1 MLGNLGLLAEGKINK
16 KIHAQDVDL
25 SACIH
30 TCSSAA
36 LHAGHADVKAIIDQ
50 EIAQE
55 IARLEAKIDAVIS
68 KLMLDS
74 EFASTQCLDRSRC
87 QYNLQSVNVDKR
99 LSGRQVNSANDNPE
113 LRLEDLSR
121 QIAQLRKGQQP
132 LCSMNEVLH
141 GS

>member
-1 MLGNLGLLAEGKINK
+1 MVQNCLRLQARGQITACVHAGNLGLLAEGKINK

-87 QYNLQSVNVDKR
+87 Q
-99 LSGRQVNSANDNPE
+99 A
-113 LRLEDLSR
+113 
-121 QIAQLRKGQQP
+121 I
-132 LCSMNEVLH
+132 
-141 GS
+141 